1 MKKIFAL
8 SLFLVAAVFA
18 AKPETK
24 PTLVFFM
31 NPNGRPCQM
40 QDEMLTKAKADLEK
54 TAVVRYVKTTVPADR
69 DAFYE
74 YGVRSL
80 PQLILVDE
88 KGNPVHRFAPGI
100 QEMDVIMQAII
111 KK

>member
-1 MKKIFAL
+1 MKHLVSLVLIFAAL
-8 SLFLVAAVFA
+8 ALAAA
-18 AKPETK
+18 PASK

-31 NPNGRPCQM
+31 NPNGRPCQI
-40 QDEMLTKAKADLEK
+40 QDEMLIKAKADLEK